1 MVHWKRH
8 FAKSITWRA
17 LGTLDTMAIAW
28 IVTGDPLM
36 GLSIGALEVFT
47 KTLLYYLHERV
58 WYNVS
63 DYGVDKNETR

>member
-1 MVHWKRH
+1 MVQRKRH
-8 FAKSITWRA
+8 FAKSITWRV

-28 IVTGDPLM
+28 LVTGDPLM

-47 KTLLYYLHERV
+47 KTLLYYFHERA
-58 WYNVS
+58 WYNIS